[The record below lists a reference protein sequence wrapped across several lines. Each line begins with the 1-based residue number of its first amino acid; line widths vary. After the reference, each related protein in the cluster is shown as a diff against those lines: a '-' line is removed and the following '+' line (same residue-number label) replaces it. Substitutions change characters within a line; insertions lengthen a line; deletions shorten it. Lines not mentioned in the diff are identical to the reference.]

1 MTSTPAGITCGS
13 GGNDCTEDYPQEQ
26 AVSLSPVPDTGSV
39 FGGWSGDSDCS
50 DGVVTMSGERNCT
63 ATFSAQPSG
72 PAAPELLAPINNAAV
87 VQNNPSI
94 GCSLNPDRGY
104 GFEIA
109 FDWTDVAAAVE
120 YDLFAIHR
128 GAPLPLV
135 DTQVSGSD
143 HTNTRCNSFVTDS
156 NLDDWDWRV
165 RARDAQGNTGNWSQT
180 ATFRFEPCRLA
191 GGGSCSAPPPPPPPP
206 SGPVTLFFQDTENP
220 DQISTAGDMLSAL
233 VEFNL
238 DTGAFQVTWTADPG
252 NPFNGD
258 LILNLNLGNLRLG
271 GNLLM
276 LSRTFSAVS
285 STTQL
290 SYTGTNAALTSW
302 LIGDEITTHGS
313 SPPFNTS
320 FNSGLVD
327 QDDTSHSNR
336 DLLLT
341 SAPVSP

>member
-1 MTSTPAGITCGS
+1 MASSPCPANGIARPRFLHNQAALQLPNYSRRSTTRQWSRTIPA
-13 GGNDCTEDYPQEQ
+13 
-26 AVSLSPVPDTGSV
+26 L
-39 FGGWSGDSDCS
+39 
-50 DGVVTMSGERNCT
+50 VVR
-63 ATFSAQPSG
+63 
-72 PAAPELLAPINNAAV
+72 
-87 VQNNPSI
+87 
-94 GCSLNPDRGY
+94 LNPDRGY

-313 SPPFNTS
+313 SHR
-320 FNSGLVD
+320 LI
-327 QDDTSHSNR
+327 Q
-336 DLLLT
+336 
-341 SAPVSP
+341 VSTPAWLIRRYLAQQ